1 MTGIT
6 FIIDETHNEERLE
19 DFFDVFIAESRQDE
33 ESISWEEIK
42 KNLKK
47 KGKI

>member
-6 FIIDETHNEERLE
+6 FIMDGTNDKERLE
-19 DFFDVFIAESRQDE
+19 DLFDIFIAESRKDE

-47 KGKI
+47 EGKI